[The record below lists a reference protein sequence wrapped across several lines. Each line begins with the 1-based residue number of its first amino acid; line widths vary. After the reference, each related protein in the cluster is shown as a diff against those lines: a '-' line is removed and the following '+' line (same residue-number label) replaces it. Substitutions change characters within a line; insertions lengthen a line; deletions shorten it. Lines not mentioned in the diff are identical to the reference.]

1 MAGLGPWWRQQHRV
15 QYKSN
20 RVCSIYILIHSFFLM
35 ILRQAVVAE
44 TEFQYFRNNLKQ
56 HNWEERKGRTVTI
69 SKLKTKHPSING
81 AWMKCAKLGSMKI
94 KKNLLY
100 LCSIYIQ
107 IFALVFF
114 SWCWGTPSMWTFH
127 GKYCSDF
134 SLEDGSRRGRERRIG
149 MNRRRRKE
157 KTNRTTAKEIRALN
171 HTRFCRC
178 WWVFYLP
185 PPN

>member
-1 MAGLGPWWRQQHRV
+1 
-15 QYKSN
+15 
-20 RVCSIYILIHSFFLM
+20 M

-114 SWCWGTPSMWTFH
+114 SWC
-127 GKYCSDF
+127 
-134 SLEDGSRRGRERRIG
+134 
-149 MNRRRRKE
+149 
-157 KTNRTTAKEIRALN
+157 
-171 HTRFCRC
+171 
-178 WWVFYLP
+178 
-185 PPN
+185 